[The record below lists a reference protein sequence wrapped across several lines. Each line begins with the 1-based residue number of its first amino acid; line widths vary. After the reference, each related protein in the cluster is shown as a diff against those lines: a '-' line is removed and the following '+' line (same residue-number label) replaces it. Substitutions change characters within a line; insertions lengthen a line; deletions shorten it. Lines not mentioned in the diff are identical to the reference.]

1 MSITNIISL
10 FAGIAFFLYGMS
22 SMGDGLKRI
31 SGNKLEP
38 VLYKLSGTPIRGFL
52 LGSGVTAV
60 IQSSSATSVIV
71 VGFTDS
77 GMLKLKQAIPIILG
91 AIFGTSITGWVVCL
105 SYIEGAGQLG
115 QILSTATLTGVVA
128 LIGIILKTFGKKK
141 VHRDIGEL
149 LMGFAI
155 LMMGMSTMSG
165 SVSGLKDQPWFNSLM
180 TSMRNPVLGIL
191 LGFGVSALL
200 QSASAAVGIVQ
211 ALSVTGAAS
220 FESVLP
226 MLMGISV
233 GAALPVLLTA
243 LGTNLN
249 GRRTALSYLASTFMG
264 VLICASL
271 FYIIS
276 AVVEFPF
283 LDLVMNPFSI
293 ALLNTVFRLIMVL
306 ILIPLTDVIEA
317 VVCHILPDKQ
327 EKEDPLQM
335 NEQFIR
341 HPILA
346 IEQCRQR
353 ISDMAMQSMESVIEA
368 GALISR
374 YSEPAFEK
382 VVELEQAGDHYED
395 VLGSFLMKLSEQ
407 DLTEAQGRES
417 TIFLH
422 TIPDFER
429 ISDHARNVAES
440 AKEIYDK
447 RMNLSEEVMHEL
459 SVLMAAVR
467 EILSMATEAF
477 ANKDIVVA
485 EKIEPLEEVIDG
497 LCEQMKMQHVKR
509 LQHGKCSIE
518 QGFVFNDLLTDYE
531 RISDHCSNVAAAIIE
546 IYAGSFA
553 THEYLDMLKLNHDRS
568 FDKYY
573 EEYRKKFVI

>member
-10 FAGIAFFLYGMS
+10 FAGIAFFLFGMS
-22 SMGDGLKRI
+22 SMGGGLKRI

-38 VLYKLSGTPIRGFL
+38 VLYKLSGTPIKGFL

-128 LIGIILKTFGKKK
+128 VIGIIMRTFGKKK
-141 VHRDIGEL
+141 VHRDIGDL

-165 SVSGLKDQPWFNSLM
+165 SVSGLKDQPWFNGLM
-180 TSMRNPVLGIL
+180 TSMRNPILGIL
-191 LGFGVSALL
+191 LGFAVSALL

-211 ALSVTGAAS
+211 ALSITGAAS
-220 FESVLP
+220 FEGVLP

-243 LGTNLN
+243 LGTNIN
-249 GRRTALSYLASTFMG
+249 GRRTALSYLASTLMG

-271 FYIIS
+271 FYIIA
-276 AVVEFPF
+276 AVADLPF

-317 VVCHILPDKQ
+317 LVCHILPDKQ

-341 HPILA
+341 HPSLA

-353 ISDMAMQSMESVIEA
+353 ICDMAVLSMDSVIEA
-368 GALISR
+368 GSLISH
-374 YSEPAFEK
+374 YSDSVFEK
-382 VVELEQAGDHYED
+382 VEELEQTGDHYED

-407 DLTEAQGRES
+407 DLTEVQGRES
-417 TIFLH
+417 SIFLH

-429 ISDHARNVAES
+429 ISDHALNVAQS

-459 SVLMAAVR
+459 SVMMAAVR
-467 EILSMATEAF
+467 EILNMATEAF
-477 ANKDIVVA
+477 ANKDIALA
-485 EKIEPLEEVIDG
+485 ERIEPLEEVIDG
-497 LCEQMKMQHVKR
+497 LCDQMKMHHVER

-518 QGFVFNDLLTDYE
+518 QGFVFNDLVTDYE

-546 IYAGSFA
+546 IYSGSFA
-553 THEYLDMLKLNHDRS
+553 THEYLDAIKENHDRS

-573 EEYRKKFVI
+573 EEYREKFVI